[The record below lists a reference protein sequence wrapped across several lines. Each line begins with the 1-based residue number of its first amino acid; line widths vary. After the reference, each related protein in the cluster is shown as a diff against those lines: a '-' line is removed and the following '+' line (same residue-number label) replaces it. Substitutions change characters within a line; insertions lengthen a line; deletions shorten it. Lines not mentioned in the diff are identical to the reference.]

1 MQKNVEKNMANDIKA
16 LVFDMDG
23 VLLDTE
29 SMSDKTW
36 AMAAKDFNV
45 TVTEED
51 LNKCRGSNKSDII
64 MILKGI
70 YGNEFDAENFLCAT
84 GKYFHELEFSSGI
97 PLMHYAKEILE
108 YLKPKY
114 HLALA
119 SSTSGPTVERQLRNA
134 GLIDFFEKRITGD
147 MVLHSKPD
155 PEIYTMACSSINV
168 APANCLAIEDSPNGI
183 RSANAAGMNVIMV
196 PDRIK
201 PTAELEEL
209 CWKILP
215 SLEDLKTVL

>member
-1 MQKNVEKNMANDIKA
+1 MEKDIRA
-16 LVFDMDG
+16 VIFDMDG

-45 TVTEED
+45 SVPQD
-51 LNKCRGSNKSDII
+51 ALNRCRGSNKGDI
-64 MILKGI
+64 MLILKEI
-70 YGNEFDAENFLCAT
+70 YGKDFDVESFLAAT
-84 GKYFHELEFSSGI
+84 GKYFHELEFTSGI
-97 PLMHYAKEILE
+97 PVMHYAKEILE
-108 YLKPKY
+108 YLKPNY
-114 HLALA
+114 RLALA
-119 SSTSGPTVERQLRNA
+119 SSTSGPTVERQLKNA
-134 GLIDFFEKRITGD
+134 GLIDYFEKRVTGE

-155 PEIYTMACSSINV
+155 PEIYAMACSSINV
-168 APANCLAIEDSPNGI
+168 APENCLAIEDSPNGI
-183 RSANAAGMNVIMV
+183 RSASAAGMNVIMV

>member
-1 MQKNVEKNMANDIKA
+1 MEKDIRA
-16 LVFDMDG
+16 VIFDMDG

-45 TVTEED
+45 SFPQD
-51 LNKCRGSNKSDII
+51 ALNRCRGSNKGDI
-64 MILKGI
+64 MLILKEI
-70 YGNEFDAENFLCAT
+70 YGKDFDVESFLTAT
-84 GKYFHELEFSSGI
+84 GKYFHELEFTSGI
-97 PLMHYAKEILE
+97 PVMHYAKEILE
-108 YLKPKY
+108 YLKPNY
-114 HLALA
+114 RLALA
-119 SSTSGPTVERQLRNA
+119 SSTSGPTVERQLKNA
-134 GLIDFFEKRITGD
+134 GLIDYFEKRVTGE

-155 PEIYTMACSSINV
+155 PEIYAMACSSINV
-168 APANCLAIEDSPNGI
+168 APENCLAIEDSPNGI

>member
-1 MQKNVEKNMANDIKA
+1 MEKDIRA
-16 LVFDMDG
+16 VIFDMDG

-45 TVTEED
+45 SVPQD
-51 LNKCRGSNKSDII
+51 ALNRCRGSNKGDI
-64 MILKGI
+64 MLILKEI
-70 YGNEFDAENFLCAT
+70 YGKDFDVESFLTAT
-84 GKYFHELEFSSGI
+84 GKYFHELEFTSGI
-97 PLMHYAKEILE
+97 PVMHYAKEILE
-108 YLKPKY
+108 YLKPNY
-114 HLALA
+114 RLALA
-119 SSTSGPTVERQLRNA
+119 SSTSGPTVERQLKNA
-134 GLIDFFEKRITGD
+134 GLIDYFEKRVTGE

-155 PEIYTMACSSINV
+155 PEIYAMACSSINV
-168 APANCLAIEDSPNGI
+168 APENCLAIEDSPNGI

>member
-1 MQKNVEKNMANDIKA
+1 MEKDIRA
-16 LVFDMDG
+16 VIFDMDG

-45 TVTEED
+45 SVPQD
-51 LNKCRGSNKSDII
+51 ALNRCRGSNKGDI
-64 MILKGI
+64 MLILKEI
-70 YGNEFDAENFLCAT
+70 YGKDFDVESFLTAT
-84 GKYFHELEFSSGI
+84 GKYFHELEFTSGI
-97 PLMHYAKEILE
+97 PVMHYAKEILE
-108 YLKPKY
+108 YLKPNY
-114 HLALA
+114 RLALA
-119 SSTSGPTVERQLRNA
+119 SSTSGPTVERQLKNA
-134 GLIDFFEKRITGD
+134 GLIDYFEKRVTGE

-155 PEIYTMACSSINV
+155 PEIYAMACSSINV
-168 APANCLAIEDSPNGI
+168 APENCLAIEDSPNGI

-215 SLEDLKTVL
+215 TLEDLKTVL

>member
-97 PLMHYAKEILE
+97 PLCTMQKK
-108 YLKPKY
+108 YLNTLGQNTTLPL
-114 HLALA
+114 HLQHPAPLLSA
-119 SSTSGPTVERQLRNA
+119 SL
-134 GLIDFFEKRITGD
+134 
-147 MVLHSKPD
+147 
-155 PEIYTMACSSINV
+155 
-168 APANCLAIEDSPNGI
+168 
-183 RSANAAGMNVIMV
+183 GMQG
-196 PDRIK
+196 
-201 PTAELEEL
+201 
-209 CWKILP
+209 
-215 SLEDLKTVL
+215 